1 MKKIT
6 QVLLTTIVFFSTS
19 FTAQAQ
25 TEEET
30 ILWLE
35 QYGLKM
41 IAPWNPENYFSRME
55 IENNM
60 IILREEYTKG
70 TNGYGGNFVEKRINI
85 NDFGK
90 MFLDYGIYPP
100 DANSTNFLL
109 WFNLPKGIHPV
120 YVQVKENYGYSAA
133 DFTLHF
139 KVEDNAH
146 RFAKAI
152 LHLAKLKGAR
162 PKPVVKE
169 NTF

>member
-1 MKKIT
+1 MKRIALLFL
-6 QVLLTTIVFFSTS
+6 VLSTLAHS
-19 FTAQAQ
+19 Q

-41 IAPWNPENYFSRME
+41 IAPWKPENYFSRME
-55 IENNM
+55 IENNT
-60 IILREEYTKG
+60 IILREEFPNE
-70 TNGYGGNFVEKRINI
+70 TNGYGGTFTEKRINM

-90 MFLDYGIYPP
+90 MYLDYGIYPP

-120 YVQVKENYGYSAA
+120 YVQVKENYGFSAA
-133 DFTLHF
+133 DFYLRF
-139 KVEDNAH
+139 NLEDNAH

>member
-1 MKKIT
+1 MKKI
-6 QVLLTTIVFFSTS
+6 VILFMLMGAIGHS
-19 FTAQAQ
+19 Q

-55 IENNM
+55 IENNT

-70 TNGYGGNFVEKRINI
+70 TNGYGSTFTEKRINI
-85 NDFGK
+85 NDFDK

-100 DANSTNFLL
+100 DVNSTNFLL

-120 YVQVKENYGYSAA
+120 YVQVKENYGFSAA
-133 DFTLHF
+133 DFYLRF
-139 KVEDNAH
+139 NLEDDAH
-146 RFAKAI
+146 RFAKTI

>member
-1 MKKIT
+1 MKKKAI
-6 QVLLTTIVFFSTS
+6 LLLFTLLSVTVS
-19 FTAQAQ
+19 FAQ

-30 ILWLE
+30 ILWIE

-41 IAPWNPENYFSRME
+41 IAPHYSENYFSRME
-55 IENNM
+55 IENNT
-60 IILREEYTKG
+60 IILREEFPNE
-70 TNGYGGNFVEKRINI
+70 TNGYGGTFIENRINM

-90 MFLDYGIYPP
+90 MFLDYNVFPP
-100 DANSTNFLL
+100 NVNGRHFNL
-109 WFNLPKGIHPV
+109 WFSTPKGVHPL
-120 YVQVKENYGYSAA
+120 YFKPQGGDGYLGH
-133 DFTLHF
+133 FTLPFNH
-139 KVEDNAH
+139 EDDAH

>member
-1 MKKIT
+1 MKRIALLFL
-6 QVLLTTIVFFSTS
+6 VLGTLAHS
-19 FTAQAQ
+19 Q

-55 IENNM
+55 IENNT

-70 TNGYGGNFVEKRINI
+70 TNGYGGPFFEKRINMD
-85 NDFGK
+85 DFGK
-90 MFLDYGIYPP
+90 MFLDYIVLPP
-100 DANSTNFLL
+100 DVNNPNFMLH
-109 WFNLPKGIHPV
+109 FALPKGIHPV
-120 YVQVKENYGYSAA
+120 YAQVRENYGFEAGNFS
-133 DFTLHF
+133 LSF
-139 KVEDNAH
+139 KHEDNAH